1 MQVPPALRSDVPRM
15 LSLDDM
21 FKTAPGFPWDKC
33 VCVRSFRCT
42 SKRANPS
49 CRYFFELPVALPNF
63 IQVENT
69 HFGALISV
77 LIRNTAQMV
86 GSESR
91 TQLLLKFRFALHL
104 LTFVNE
110 DSRLLVLKLAN
121 IIAGLK

>member
-1 MQVPPALRSDVPRM
+1 LGQVSCRARLRSP
-15 LSLDDM
+15 L
-21 FKTAPGFPWDKC
+21 T
-33 VCVRSFRCT
+33 
-42 SKRANPS
+42 RANNAY
-49 CRYFFELPVALPNF
+49 RYFFELPVSLPNVV
-63 IQVENT
+63 QVENT

-77 LIRNTAQMV
+77 LMQNTAQMV